1 MKAEKLNDKYIHL
14 QQAFLNNVTPSL
26 LAASFCILSDDNI
39 IKVLLVY
46 QGTLSNSE
54 TKQSKKL
61 ENMIYQVFD
70 NKVFTEKKI
79 ISHQDEPIQLEW
91 PIFLAKQQTED

>member
-1 MKAEKLNDKYIHL
+1 MNAEKLNDKYIHL

-26 LAASFCILSDDNI
+26 LAASFCILNDDI

-61 ENMIYQVFD
+61 ENMISQVFD
-70 NKVFTEKKI
+70 NKAITEKKI

-91 PIFLAKQQTED
+91 PIFLAKQQIED

>member
-1 MKAEKLNDKYIHL
+1 MKAEKLNDKYVRL

-26 LAASFCILSDDNI
+26 LSASFCVLSDGI
-39 IKVLLVY
+39 IQVLLVY

-70 NKVFTEKKI
+70 KKAITENKI
-79 ISHQDEPIQLEW
+79 ISPQDEPIQLEW
-91 PIFLAKQQTED
+91 PIFLAKQQIED